1 MSRFLLIL
9 LLSPQAYMD
18 NAYPADELM
27 PLSCKGRWRGSEVS
41 RGDVD
46 DALGNFS
53 LTLVDSVDT
62 LFVLGDFDEFERG
75 VQLILRDVH
84 FDRDIIG
91 KLCWYYFI
99 LLCSNFQHLFQYL
112 CLRPTFECLV
122 ACYQLTSYLAICRN
136 IIHECSG
143 TRGSS
148 WIWPQILGIGS
159 YLHSTPQR
167 ESHTPR
173 STLKR
178 VSGHRNWAIPRRLVL
193 LAQEQWS

>member
-1 MSRFLLIL
+1 
-9 LLSPQAYMD
+9 MD

-99 LLCSNFQHLFQYL
+99 YY
-112 CLRPTFECLV
+112 V
-122 ACYQLTSYLAICRN
+122 LTLHIYSSIC
-136 IIHECSG
+136 
-143 TRGSS
+143 
-148 WIWPQILGIGS
+148 
-159 YLHSTPQR
+159 
-167 ESHTPR
+167 
-173 STLKR
+173 
-178 VSGHRNWAIPRRLVL
+178 V
-193 LAQEQWS
+193 